1 MVTEK
6 KWTELTW
13 EQKREKRFQ
22 KWLEAP
28 DVQFKSPKAK
38 KAYQERVTRLIKVIK
53 LEEPDRVPCMLP
65 AGSFAVHYAGS
76 STYKVMYD
84 TEEAVRV
91 WKKFR
96 QDFET
101 DTSMGAGAGIQAKVM
116 DIMDY
121 KLMKWPGHGLSTD
134 STSMQ
139 FVEGEYMKA
148 DEYDAMLDDP
158 SDFWMRTI
166 LPRTVGALE
175 PFQYLNQLNPMV
187 GMPMGYIMPFARND
201 VQAAFQ
207 ALAKAGEE
215 MMESGK
221 MAVEIGREE
230 LTSGYPPF
238 AGGMSAAPFDMIGDS
253 LRGTHGIIMDMYR
266 QPDKLLEAMERV
278 AHWAI
283 KMGVSGSANAL
294 SPVIMMPLHKGD
306 DTFMSDEQ
314 FETFY
319 WPTLKKVMM
328 GLIDEGL
335 VPMPFAE
342 GFYNRRLEVIKDMPR
357 SAVIWYFE
365 RSDMFKAKEVL
376 GDTSCIAGN
385 VPVSLLSTGSPQEV
399 KEYCRQ
405 LIKVC
410 GKGGGYILSAAS
422 SVEKGNP
429 DSIRAMMEAAKEYGS
444 YK

>member
-1 MVTEK
+1 METET
-6 KWTELTW
+6 KWTKMTPE
-13 EQKREKRFQ
+13 EKREERFRR
-22 KWLEAP
+22 WLEAP
-28 DVQFKSPKAK
+28 GVEFKSPEAK
-38 KAYQERVTRLIKVIK
+38 KAYQERVTRLVKVIK

-65 AGSFAVHYAGS
+65 VGSFAVHYAGS
-76 STYKVMYD
+76 TTYKVMYD
-84 TEEAVRV
+84 SEEARRV

-101 DTSMGAGAGIQAKVM
+101 DTSMGAGVGIPASVM
-116 DIMDY
+116 DRMDY

-139 FVEGEYMKA
+139 FIEGEYMKA
-148 DEYDAMLDDP
+148 DEYDVMLDDP
-158 SDFWMRTI
+158 SDFWLRTM

-175 PFQYLNQLNPMV
+175 PFKYLNQLNPMV
-187 GMPMGYIMPFARND
+187 GMPMSYIMPFARKD
-201 VQAAFQ
+201 VQAAFR
-207 ALAKAGEE
+207 ALMDAAEE

-221 MAVEIGREE
+221 MAAEIVREE

-238 AGGMSAAPFDMIGDS
+238 AGGMSAAPFDMVGDS

-266 QPDKLLEAMERV
+266 QPDKLLEVLERV
-278 AHWAI
+278 TPWAI
-283 KMGVSGSANAL
+283 KLATSVTFNAL

-306 DTFMSDEQ
+306 DTFMSDQQ

-328 GLIDEGL
+328 GLIEEGL

-342 GFYNRRLEVIKDMPR
+342 GFYNRRLRVIKDMPR
-357 SAVIWYFE
+357 CAVIWYFE

-385 VPVSLLSTGSPQEV
+385 VPVSLLSTGTPEEV
-399 KEYCRQ
+399 KEYCRK
-405 LIKVC
+405 LIEVC
-410 GKGGGYILSAAS
+410 GKGGGYILAAAS

-429 DSIRAMMEAAKEYGS
+429 DSIRAMMEAAKAYGT